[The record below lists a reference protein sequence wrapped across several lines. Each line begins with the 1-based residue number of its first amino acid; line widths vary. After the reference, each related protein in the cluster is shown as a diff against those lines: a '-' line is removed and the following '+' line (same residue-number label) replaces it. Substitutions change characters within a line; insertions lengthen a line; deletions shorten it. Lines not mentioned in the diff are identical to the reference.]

1 MKTILTLA
9 VMGLTFATRLALPR
23 AAYAQDQEKPVAAP
37 KAPAET
43 KNADKGMSGLAK
55 DNSTQ
60 KKAIDQ
66 AYKDKVAA
74 LKASADFKA
83 LSPADQRAKL
93 KDLRTERKTA
103 QAKLRAD
110 FKAKRQAEV
119 KDRKEDKGSRHEEAG
134 EKDENGGHGAHDHS
148 GADSHHEG
156 GAGHEH
162 GKH

>member
-1 MKTILTLA
+1 MKIKLALA
-9 VMGLTFATRLALPR
+9 VMGLTLATRMALPR

-37 KAPAET
+37 AEPVET
-43 KNADKGMSGLAK
+43 KDAEMGMSGLAK

-66 AYKDKVAA
+66 AYNDKVAA

-93 KDLRTERKTA
+93 KDLRMDRKAA
-103 QAKLRAD
+103 QAKQRAD
-110 FKAKRQAEV
+110 FKAKRQAEG
-119 KDRKEDKGSRHEEAG
+119 KDRKDDKGARHEEAG
-134 EKDENGGHGAHDHS
+134 EKGEHGERGAHGHS
-148 GADSHHEG
+148 GADGHHEG